1 MKSPEEEIEQELEVL
16 VDGGVDTAP
25 VSQSQEAKSFEGEED
40 NTDSVKEED
49 QETKDDASNQRLHAA
64 KVGLFDVLLYVADVV
79 SDGLA
84 CAKHYWNCH
93 KVWAGATA
101 GFMLLPAFAEA
112 LETPRVRWLP
122 WIRVDPK
129 FRIPMSL
136 VVIAV
141 FIALFVPLFYDYFTI
156 NESIVLSIYTAFV
169 VSVAMVFVISA
180 RNTLKG
186 FAALMKKEPNEDGT
200 VDDPKM
206 LDGVRGKLNEVVCE
220 AAPQGNL
227 QVRLREGC
235 RKSKWKFKMAF
246 AIRRPTPLPLMAQI
260 SRHFLPHFFSFAIE
274 SYIYETDFTLQ
285 KYHS

>member
-1 MKSPEEEIEQELEVL
+1 MKSSEEEIEQEVEVL
-16 VDGGVDTAP
+16 LDGGVDTART
-25 VSQSQEAKSFEGEED
+25 SQDQEEKSSEEEED

-64 KVGLFDVLLYVADVV
+64 KVGLFDVLLYLADVV

-93 KVWAGATA
+93 KLWAWLTA
-101 GFMLLPAFAEA
+101 GFMLLPAFAMA
-112 LETPRVRWLP
+112 LETPMVRWLP

-136 VVIAV
+136 VVIAI

-156 NESIVLSIYTAFV
+156 NESIVLSIYTALV
-169 VSVAMVFVISA
+169 VSVAMVFAISA

-186 FAALMKKEPNEDGT
+186 LAALMKEKPNEDGT
-200 VDDPKM
+200 VNDPKM

-220 AAPQGNL
+220 AGPQSNL
-227 QVRLREGC
+227 QVRSSYASDSSCKKHTGC
-235 RKSKWKFKMAF
+235 PKKSNFLKFQERKS
-246 AIRRPTPLPLMAQI
+246 I
-260 SRHFLPHFFSFAIE
+260 
-274 SYIYETDFTLQ
+274 
-285 KYHS
+285 